1 MKKKINSKHTFYNVE
16 LPDNWEIRTIDSIKA
31 QEKYSCAAGPFGSN
45 ISAKFFVDQGVPVI
59 RGCNLSLGQE
69 SFIAE
74 DFVFITEDKAN
85 SFPGQQVKTGDLVF
99 TCWGTLGQVGLI
111 PANGLYDKYVISNKQ
126 LKLRPNSNIC
136 NSKYI
141 YYYFSLP
148 QMIQYIN
155 NIAIGSAV
163 PGINL
168 GLLKKIKVVLPPI
181 EIQNKIAAIL
191 SAYDD
196 LIENN
201 KRRIA
206 LLENMAEEIY
216 REWFVRFRFPGYQ
229 QAKFEKGIP
238 EDWSLDSLEKFCLK
252 VTDGTHDTPKPVE
265 DGHYLVTGKNIKNG
279 QVNFDGAYK
288 ISKNDHLAISKRS
301 GLKEWD
307 ILFSNI
313 GTLGATAIVSANP
326 DYSVKNV
333 IIFKPKS
340 ANQSLFLSLV
350 LRNPAVV
357 EHLHLISSGASQQF
371 IGLGVARSFKILNPG
386 DELINNFGEKV
397 LLVQKQILKLNEI
410 NQILQSNKEML
421 LSRLISGKLSVE
433 NLDIKFPPSML

>member
-1 MKKKINSKHTFYNVE
+1 MTKLREVQLGLTNTQFIDGDRSKRYPKREEFVE
-16 LPDNWEIRTIDSIKA
+16 EGILFLNAESIKNGTINRNA
-31 QEKYSCAAGPFGSN
+31 ANFITQQKYSDIKKGRIKNNDILLTTRGN
-45 ISAKFFVDQGVPVI
+45 GV
-59 RGCNLSLGQE
+59 G
-69 SFIAE
+69 
-74 DFVFITEDKAN
+74 
-85 SFPGQQVKTGDLVF
+85 
-99 TCWGTLGQVGLI
+99 
-111 PANGLYDKYVISNKQ
+111 
-126 LKLRPNSNIC
+126 
-136 NSKYI
+136 
-141 YYYFSLP
+141 
-148 QMIQYIN
+148 
-155 NIAIGSAV
+155 NIAIVNSEEKGLINAQMLILRADDVQISPKFLFYYLSSPTLYSYIWNFASGSAQ
-163 PGINL
+163 PQIPIRD
-168 GLLKKIKVVLPPI
+168 LKKIPLFIPKHS
-181 EIQNKIAAIL
+181 IQKKIAAIL

-201 KRRIA
+201 KCRIT

-238 EDWSLDSLEKFCLK
+238 VGWSLDSLEKFCLK
-252 VTDGTHDTPKPVE
+252 VTDGTHDTPKPVD

-357 EHLHLISSGASQQF
+357 EDLHLISSGASQQF

-397 LLVQKQILKLNEI
+397 LLIQKQILKLNEI

-433 NLDIKFPPSML
+433 NLDIQFPLSML